1 MDLVSIVTSIVSAIL
16 SVFSVIYLSGVK
28 IAKIE
33 VKVDTMWSFLMRRA
47 IAEVVFKGLAD
58 MNSPIVIRKE
68 AKALFRG
75 LTEDLRSFYR
85 GLGKELTDVDLIM
98 LLEQQFGDRILKEV
112 CIPNGLLMGA
122 CMIIAL
128 EIAKEEG
135 RRG

>member
-1 MDLVSIVTSIVSAIL
+1 VSAIL